1 MSILWVAVLA
11 IGGSPL
17 DNSTNTPSAS
27 ASTTPPLAISRST
40 EATIPPAAE
49 PVPRSG
55 KELADAAHAALAHWA
70 KAKGDD
76 VQAAARELLA
86 IYREVLQDK
95 KLAVS
100 QRERLR
106 MSLRSRLMQLE
117 TELKRTATAPE
128 SVALA
133 KKQVVLAQQG
143 LAQNGGGANAG
154 FGGGQNGNNNN
165 ADAGQD
171 LVDLIENTI
180 SPKQWDINGGNCTI
194 YYWKQ
199 QHAIVV
205 RATDDVHADISDALD
220 QLNQAGH

>member
-1 MSILWVAVLA
+1 MSILWVAVMA
-11 IGGSPL
+11 MGASPL
-17 DNSTNTPSAS
+17 DGVQPS
-27 ASTTPPLAISRST
+27 ASTTSLAISRST
-40 EATIPPAAE
+40 ENTPPAAAE
-49 PVPRSG
+49 PAPRSG
-55 KELADAAHAALAHWA
+55 KELADAAHTALAHWA

-76 VQAAARELLA
+76 VQAAARDLLG
-86 IYREVLQDK
+86 IYREIEQDK

-100 QRERLR
+100 QRENLR
-106 MSLRSRLMQLE
+106 MSVRGRLMQLAADIKRASAG
-117 TELKRTATAPE
+117 LKTVAPK
-128 SVALA
+128 SVAVG
-133 KKQVVLAQQG
+133 KNRDVLEQG
-143 LAQNGGGANAG
+143 GVAQNGGGAGAG

-194 YYWKQ
+194 YYWKL